1 MNIHGINGT
10 QGVAPIRQPGAIR
23 KNDAARRAANPRDE
37 MNVSV
42 ARETTAATNANSDI
56 RLDLVNR
63 VRAEIGC
70 SIPSNDPPA
79 LGDVPFDS
87 SRALPIVNRRV
98 PRDEDSEVR
107 AGR

>member
-63 VRAEIGC
+63 VRAEIAAGTYYTDEKFE
-70 SIPSNDPPA
+70 IA
-79 LGDVPFDS
+79 LSRMFDS
-87 SRALPIVNRRV
+87 F
-98 PRDEDSEVR
+98 E
-107 AGR
+107 

>member
-42 ARETTAATNANSDI
+42 ARKTTAATNANSDI

-63 VRAEIGC
+63 VRAEIAAGTYYTDEKFE
-70 SIPSNDPPA
+70 IA
-79 LGDVPFDS
+79 LSRMFDS
-87 SRALPIVNRRV
+87 F
-98 PRDEDSEVR
+98 E
-107 AGR
+107 

>member
-63 VRAEIGC
+63 VRAEIAAGTFYTDEKFE
-70 SIPSNDPPA
+70 IA
-79 LGDVPFDS
+79 LSRMFDS
-87 SRALPIVNRRV
+87 F
-98 PRDEDSEVR
+98 E
-107 AGR
+107 

>member
-23 KNDAARRAANPRDE
+23 KNDAVRNAANPRDE

-42 ARETTAATNANSDI
+42 ARETSAATNANSDI

-63 VRAEIGC
+63 VRAEIAAGTYYTDEKFE
-70 SIPSNDPPA
+70 IA
-79 LGDVPFDS
+79 L
-87 SRALPIVNRRV
+87 SRMF
-98 PRDEDSEVR
+98 ESFE
-107 AGR
+107 